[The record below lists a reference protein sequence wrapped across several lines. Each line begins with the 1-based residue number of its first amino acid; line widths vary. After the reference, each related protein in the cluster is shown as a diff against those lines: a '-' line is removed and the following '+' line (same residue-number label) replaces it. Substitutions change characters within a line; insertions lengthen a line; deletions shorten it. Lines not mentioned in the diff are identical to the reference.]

1 MTTLRHYARIYL
13 LIEAQYIKARLQYR
27 ADFIISS
34 VGMACSYAV
43 GIITFWVLF
52 TTIPNLAGWSLNE
65 LLFIYGFYLLA
76 VTPLQVL
83 FDNIWSLR
91 IKVQDGS
98 FIRYYFR
105 PLNMLFYY
113 VSEVFDIKG
122 LVQFVLGI
130 VVVVY
135 ASAQLH
141 LQWTLPQIAL
151 FLLML
156 FSASLVMISIMV
168 MASSSAF
175 WIIYSFPV
183 LALAFK
189 LREFAPYPIT
199 IFDGFFRIIFTYLV
213 PLGFVAFYPAQLF
226 LRPGE
231 ASPVALVSPLVG
243 IVLFALAYQVWSRG
257 VNHYSGTGS

>member
-151 FLLML
+151 FLFQCWRSPSNCESSRPIRSL
-156 FSASLVMISIMV
+156 SSTAS
-168 MASSSAF
+168 F
-175 WIIYSFPV
+175 
-183 LALAFK
+183 
-189 LREFAPYPIT
+189 E
-199 IFDGFFRIIFTYLV
+199 
-213 PLGFVAFYPAQLF
+213 
-226 LRPGE
+226 
-231 ASPVALVSPLVG
+231 
-243 IVLFALAYQVWSRG
+243 
-257 VNHYSGTGS
+257 

>member
-1 MTTLRHYARIYL
+1 MDTLRYYARIYL

-34 VGMACSYAV
+34 IGMACSYAV

-65 LLFIYGFYLLA
+65 LLFMYAFYLLS
-76 VTPLQVL
+76 VTPLQVF

-91 IKVQDGS
+91 IKVRDGS

-105 PLNMLFYY
+105 PLNMMFYY

-122 LVQFVLGI
+122 LVQFVLGVI
-130 VVVVY
+130 VLVY
-135 ASAQLH
+135 ASVQLH
-141 LQWTLPQIAL
+141 LQWTLPQTGL
-151 FLLML
+151 FVVMLL
-156 FSASLVMISIMV
+156 SASLVMISIMV
-168 MASSSAF
+168 IAASASF
-175 WIIYSFPV
+175 WIIDSFPV

-189 LREFAPYPIT
+189 LREFAPYPVT
-199 IFDGFFRIIFTYLV
+199 IFDGFFRVVFTYIV

-231 ASPVALVSPLVG
+231 ASPVVWASPLVG
-243 IVLFALAYQVWSRG
+243 IALFALAYQVWSRG